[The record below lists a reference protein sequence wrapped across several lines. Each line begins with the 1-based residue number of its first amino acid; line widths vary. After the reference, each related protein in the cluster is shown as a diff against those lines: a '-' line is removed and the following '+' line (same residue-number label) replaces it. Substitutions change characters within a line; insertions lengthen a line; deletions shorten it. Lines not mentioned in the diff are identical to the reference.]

1 MCTADA
7 RSTIDAHGMQSHVR
21 AGEWRAGLGV
31 EVIEGISRD
40 LTV

>member
-31 EVIEGISRD
+31 EVIGRD
-40 LTV
+40 LFRGI